1 VGQYQSEL
9 NRSPNKMSKG
19 TIEKELIDG
28 LNYVTEGTFLTLPE
42 TWLSPTAKN
51 LQEITKNRQDNSS
64 CQLTDRKTPSG

>member
-1 VGQYQSEL
+1 MQQYMSIYGSETDTHRETL
-9 NRSPNKMSKG
+9 QEKQLVVVANSPDS
-19 TIEKELIDG
+19 
-28 LNYVTEGTFLTLPE
+28 LPE

>member
-28 LNYVTEGTFLTLPE
+28 LNYVTEGTFLTPV
-42 TWLSPTAKN
+42 S
-51 LQEITKNRQDNSS
+51 
-64 CQLTDRKTPSG
+64 LTFWQIIFWKK